1 MNTLRPVGRLAG
13 LVLLLIFSLAGCRSA
28 RGYLERGN
36 AAFDQGRYEE
46 AALHYRNAIH
56 KDPKLGEAYYKAAL
70 AELKQNKAAEALQ
83 DLQQAV
89 RLMPG
94 DQAVKAELADLL
106 LGSFLGNPKRPQFLY
121 DLLVKYSRKWLKHDP
136 NSIQGLR
143 IQGYLAMLERRPDEA
158 VERFRRAY
166 ELNPRDPKM
175 TLSLMNALVRDSQ
188 PAEAEK
194 VGLAFIANDQT
205 AAEVYDELYRLYTS
219 SNRSADAANILARK
233 VSGNPQKGEYVLQL
247 ASFYSLAH
255 NKPEMEKAMQM
266 FLANPGGDPKVHL
279 KAGDFYA
286 ATGDWAAALD
296 QYKVGMAGDVQNQAD
311 YQDRIARV
319 LLLEDKKPEALQIL
333 SEVLKRKPDDKEAL
347 ALRAGLLLASGGSEK
362 SQEALQQFHALVEK
376 NPDSVFLRFALS
388 KALLETGNLAGARTE
403 LQQLVQKNPGFLDA
417 QMFLADVLNRMGSFG
432 EAVEHAEAAV
442 EIDPRN
448 FRAQMLLGT
457 SLQQAGDLD
466 RAATVLGNLS
476 RQVPDSLDV
485 RIQIA
490 RLDIQKKSF
499 AEAKD
504 AYNKILKSNPGEVR
518 ALAGLVDI
526 DLAQKHP
533 DQALARL
540 HQELNRS
547 QGSPRILYLTAV
559 TAVRCGKFGEAIDD
573 LDRLAEKTPD
583 SIDPQIELA
592 NVWRLRGDYPRAIET
607 LRKAALLQPKDPR
620 PNAMLS
626 TLLEMDNQHQE
637 AEALAKKALNLKPD
651 DAPSMNNLAFLL
663 AKNGDELDEALKL
676 SQASVRKAP
685 REPYFEDTLAFIY
698 LKKGQNDQAIQIFD
712 RLSRSYPNEPIFA
725 FHLGMAY
732 FQMGDRAKAKAILT
746 RTLRLRPPKDVEAGV
761 TDLISRI
768 N

>member
-1 MNTLRPVGRLAG
+1 MGRLSG
-13 LVLLLIFSLAGCRSA
+13 LVLLSILFLAGCRSA
-28 RGYLERGN
+28 RSYLEKGN
-36 AAFDQGRYEE
+36 AAFDRGNFEE
-46 AALHYRNAIH
+46 ASLHYRNAIH

-83 DLQQAV
+83 DLRQAV

-94 DQAVKAELADLL
+94 DQGVKAELADLL
-106 LGSFLGNPKRPQFLY
+106 LGSFLGNPKRPKFLY
-121 DLLVKYSRKWLKHDP
+121 DLLVKYSQKWLRHDP

-143 IQGYLAMLERRPDEA
+143 IQGYIAMLERRPEEA

-166 ELNPRDPKM
+166 ELNPRDQKM
-175 TLSLMNALVRDSQ
+175 TLSLMNALIRDNQ
-188 PAEAEK
+188 PAEAERI
-194 VGLAFIANDQT
+194 GLAFIANDRT

-219 SNRSADAANILARK
+219 TNRSADAANILNRK
-233 VSGNPQKGEYVLQL
+233 VTGNPQKGEYILQL

-255 NKPEMEKAMQM
+255 NKPEMEKAMQL

-296 QYKVGMAGDVQNQAD
+296 QYTVGMAGEVQDKTD
-311 YQDRIARV
+311 YEDRIARV
-319 LLLEDKKPEALQIL
+319 LLLEDKKPEALRIL
-333 SEVLKRKPDDKEAL
+333 SEVLDRKPDDKEAL
-347 ALRAGLLLASGGSEK
+347 ALRAGLFLASGGSEK
-362 SQEALQQFHALVEK
+362 TREALQQFQALVEK
-376 NPDSVFLRFALS
+376 NPDNTFLRFALS
-388 KALLETGNLAGARTE
+388 KALLESGNPGGARTE

-417 QMFLADVLNRMGSFG
+417 QVSLADILNRMGSFA

-448 FRAQMLLGT
+448 YRAQMLLGT
-457 SLQQAGDLD
+457 SLMQAGELD
-466 RAATVLGNLS
+466 RASTVLGNLS
-476 RQVPDSLDV
+476 RQVPDSVDV

-499 AEAKD
+499 ADAEAV
-504 AYNKILKSNPGEVR
+504 YNKILKSNPGEVR
-518 ALAGLVDI
+518 AIAGLVDI

-533 DQALARL
+533 EQALARL

-547 QGSPRILYLTAV
+547 HGSSPILFLTAV

-573 LDRLAEKTPD
+573 LQRLADKTPD

-592 NVWRLRGDYPRAIET
+592 NVWRLRGDYPRAIDS

-637 AEALAKKALNLKPD
+637 AKAMATKALNQKPD
-651 DAPSMNNLAFLL
+651 DAAAMNNLAFLL
-663 AKNGDELDEALKL
+663 AKNGDDLDEALKL
-676 SQASVRKAP
+676 SKTAVNKAP
-685 REPYFEDTLAFIY
+685 RQPYFEDTLAFIY
-698 LKKGQNDQAIQIFD
+698 LKKGQNEEAMQIFN
-712 RLSRSYPNEPIFA
+712 RLARSYPNEPIFTY
-725 FHLGMAY
+725 HLGMAY

-746 RTLRLRPPKDVEAGV
+746 RALRLRPSKEVEAGV

>member
-1 MNTLRPVGRLAG
+1 MNTLSPTGRLAG
-13 LVLLLIFSLAGCRSA
+13 IVLLLVLFLGSCRSA
-28 RGYLERGN
+28 RSYLERGN
-36 AAFDQGRYEE
+36 AAFDRGNFEE
-46 AALHYRNAIH
+46 AALHYRNATH
-56 KDPKLGEAYYKAAL
+56 KDPELGEAYYKAAL

-89 RLMPG
+89 RLMP
-94 DQAVKAELADLL
+94 DNEAVRTELADLL

-121 DLLVKYSRKWLKHDP
+121 DLLVKYSQKWLKHDP

-143 IQGYLAMLERRPDEA
+143 IQGYLAMLERRPEEA

-166 ELNPRDPKM
+166 ESNPRDQKM
-175 TLSLMNALVRDSQ
+175 TLSLMNALVRNNQ

-194 VGLAFIANDQT
+194 IGLAFIASDRT

-219 SNRSADAANILARK
+219 TNRSGDAANILTRK

-255 NKPEMEKAMQM
+255 NKPEMEKAMQI

-286 ATGDWAAALD
+286 ATGEWAAALD
-296 QYKVGMAGDVQNQAD
+296 QYTVGMASEVQDKTD

-319 LLLEDKKPEALQIL
+319 LLLEDKKPEALRIL
-333 SEVLKRKPDDKEAL
+333 SEVLNQKPEDKEAL

-362 SQEALQQFHALVEK
+362 SREALQQFQSLVEK
-376 NPDSVFLRFALS
+376 NPDNTFLRFALS

-403 LQQLVQKNPGFLDA
+403 LQQLVQKNPDFLDA
-417 QMFLADVLNRMGSFG
+417 QVSLADVLDRMGSFA
-432 EAVEHAEAAV
+432 EAVEHAETAM

-457 SLQQAGDLD
+457 CLLQAGDLD

-476 RQVPDSLDV
+476 RQVPDSVDV

-490 RLDIQKKSF
+490 RLDMQKKSF
-499 AEAKD
+499 ADAEAG
-504 AYNKILKSNPGEVR
+504 YNKILKSNPGEVR
-518 ALAGLVDI
+518 AIAGLVDI
-526 DLAQKHP
+526 DLARKHP
-533 DQALARL
+533 EQALARL

-547 QGSPRILYLTAV
+547 QGSPQILYLTAV
-559 TAVRCGKFGEAIDD
+559 TAVRCGKFSEAIDD
-573 LDRLAEKTPD
+573 LQRLADKTPG

-592 NVWRLRGDYPRAIET
+592 NVLRLRGDYPRAIDT

-620 PNAMLS
+620 PNTMLS

-637 AEALAKKALNLKPD
+637 AKALAKKALNQKPD
-651 DAPSMNNLAFLL
+651 DAAAMNNLAFLL
-663 AKNGDELDEALKL
+663 AKTGDDLDEALKL
-676 SQASVRKAP
+676 SQTAVNKAP

-698 LKKGQNDQAIQIFD
+698 LKKGQNDQAVQIFN
-712 RLSRSYPNEPIFA
+712 RLARSYPNEAIFTY
-725 FHLGMAY
+725 HLGMAY

-746 RTLRLRPPKDVEAGV
+746 RALRLRPPKDVETGV
-761 TDLISRI
+761 NDLMSRI